1 MTLCQPEMRIGREAL
16 WCEVAATTLAQSILL
31 PPLGTHVADED
42 FRRDLLPHVEH
53 VRKQQAR
60 IVEQLQKNRQSNRF
74 GAFWAVRPKFS
85 RSDVAGLWKDAEELQ
100 TRVRDFVCTARELGH
115 PDAVRIQ
122 LALARTYW
130 LRAKYDDAA
139 KLQEQVLNACKNFP
153 WVGRE
158 KILAIM
164 VTLASTYSAQGRI
177 KEGLK
182 ILSDSAV
189 DEYARLLGTEHEEIL
204 RAYDMLGRLHQRK
217 FRWSKA
223 KILHTKALD
232 SMRRSK
238 AIGPTQWD
246 TLLALDNLATTNLML
261 GENLLAGA
269 QEMMDEVV
277 KVRKERLGPENVFTL
292 MALANRAR
300 IKLRSRPLQGI

>member
-1 MTLCQPEMRIGREAL
+1 M
-16 WCEVAATTLAQSILL
+16 
-31 PPLGTHVADED
+31 
-42 FRRDLLPHVEH
+42 
-53 VRKQQAR
+53 
-60 IVEQLQKNRQSNRF
+60 
-74 GAFWAVRPKFS
+74 
-85 RSDVAGLWKDAEELQ
+85 
-100 TRVRDFVCTARELGH
+100 GH
-115 PDAVRIQ
+115 SDAVRIQ
-122 LALARTYW
+122 LALAQTYW
-130 LRAKYDDAA
+130 LRGKYDDAA

-182 ILSDSAV
+182 ILSESAV

-246 TLLALDNLATTNLML
+246 TLLVTSRISVVSFC
-261 GENLLAGA
+261 LL
-269 QEMMDEVV
+269 VP
-277 KVRKERLGPENVFTL
+277 LC
-292 MALANRAR
+292 
-300 IKLRSRPLQGI
+300 RPLTIWRRQT